1 MLFRQALTRELTQIA
16 GAVFVTLFTIML
28 TTQSIRFL
36 GLAAGGKL
44 ASEAVLALLGFAALG
59 YLPVL
64 LSLTVFVSVLL
75 TLSRQ
80 YRDSEMVVWFASG
93 QSLLAW
99 VRPVLAFATPFVLM
113 IAVLSLVAAPWAASQ
128 SERYKARLDAR
139 DDAARISPGAFKES
153 ARGDRVFFVESARL
167 DSGRVQNVFVN
178 SIQHGRLG
186 VMVSQQGFTEIA
198 PNGDKFLVMV
208 NGRRY
213 EGEPGKLDYKIMD
226 FERYAVRIEQK
237 GDRIEPETSPR
248 QQSTVGL
255 LENLSN
261 PNKGEFLWRI
271 GVPLAALVLA
281 LLAIPL
287 SFVNPRA
294 GRSLNLLFAL
304 VTYMVYSNCI
314 SITQAWVAQGR
325 VGFWAAWWLVHVVM
339 FVLLMAL
346 FWRRLAVQS
355 VFAML
360 RR

>member
-1 MLFRQALTRELTQIA
+1 MI
-16 GAVFVTLFTIML
+16 
-28 TTQSIRFL
+28 
-36 GLAAGGKL
+36 
-44 ASEAVLALLGFAALG
+44 AAL
-59 YLPVL
+59 
-64 LSLTVFVSVLL
+64 SL
-75 TLSRQ
+75 
-80 YRDSEMVVWFASG
+80 MAS
-93 QSLLAW
+93 
-99 VRPVLAFATPFVLM
+99 
-113 IAVLSLVAAPWAASQ
+113 PWAANQ
-128 SERYKARLDAR
+128 SERYKERLEAR

-153 ARGDRVFFVESARL
+153 ARGDRVFFVESNL
-167 DSGRVQNVFVN
+167 EDNTRVQNVFVN
-178 SIQHGRLG
+178 SIQHGKLG
-186 VMVSQQGFTEIA
+186 IMVSKSGFTEIA

-208 NGRRY
+208 SGRRY

-237 GDRIEPETSPR
+237 TDRVEPETNPR
-248 QQSTVGL
+248 QRSTLEL
-255 LENLSN
+255 LDNLSN

-271 GVPLAALVLA
+271 GLPLAALVLA

-294 GRSLNLLFAL
+294 GRSINLLFAL

-339 FVLLMAL
+339 FVLLLTL

-360 RR
+360 KR

>member
-1 MLFRQALTRELTQIA
+1 MIFRQSLMRELNQIA

-28 TTQSIRFL
+28 TTQSIRLL
-36 GLAAGGKL
+36 GQAAGGKL
-44 ASEAVLALLGFAALG
+44 ASEAVLALLGFSALG

-64 LSLTVFVSVLL
+64 LSLTVFVSILL

-93 QSLLAW
+93 QSLMAW
-99 VRPVLAFATPFVLM
+99 IRPVLLFALPFVLM
-113 IAVLSLVAAPWAASQ
+113 TAALSLVASPWAASS
-128 SERYKARLDAR
+128 SERYKAGLEAR
-139 DDAARISPGAFKES
+139 DDASRISPGAFKES
-153 ARGDRVFFVESARL
+153 ARGNRVFFVESNAA
-167 DSGRVQNVFVN
+167 DAASVQNVFVN
-178 SIQHGRLG
+178 SIQHGKLG
-186 VMVSQQGFTEIA
+186 IMVSKQGFTEIA

-208 NGRRY
+208 SGRRY

-226 FERYAVRIEQK
+226 FERYAVRVEQK
-237 GDRIEPETSPR
+237 ADRIEPESSPR
-248 QQSTVGL
+248 QLTTLEL
-255 LENLSN
+255 LGNRNN

-294 GRSLNLLFAL
+294 GRSVNLLFAL

-339 FVLLMAL
+339 FVLLLAL
-346 FWRRLAVQS
+346 FWRRLAVRS
-355 VFAML
+355 VFSLL